1 MRELEK
7 KLRFVDLSEASLIE
21 ALALN
26 GIDFD
31 PPVQQTDVVFAKSAE
46 VITRASPGSVVARVR
61 EDSREGSSLTVKER
75 RRSELDRSEFEVA
88 VSNFDAAVD
97 ILRMLGYREILKINK
112 TRRKATI
119 EGLGS
124 VLIDAVDNLGIF
136 VEIEVLSNE
145 DDAEDRLE
153 ALTERISDSLGQ
165 TPELVLMGYD
175 RLLLKKLDQ
184 S

>member
-1 MRELEK
+1 M
-7 KLRFVDLSEASLIE
+7 
-21 ALALN
+21 
-26 GIDFD
+26 
-31 PPVQQTDVVFAKSAE
+31 
-46 VITRASPGSVVARVR
+46 
-61 EDSREGSSLTVKER
+61 
-75 RRSELDRSEFEVA
+75 
-88 VSNFDAAVD
+88 SNFDAAVD